1 MRKGCRARITGVP
14 AAPALALFLVLL
26 LAASVLA
33 RPASSSLPSFE
44 VRQATLANGLEIY
57 VYEDHTVPLVSVSLW
72 YRVGSRD
79 EPVGRRGMAHLMEHM
94 MFKGSARIA
103 PEQHARLIQEAG
115 GIANAFTTTDA
126 TVYWET
132 VPSSQLALALALE
145 AERMANLV
153 ITEEHLASE
162 REVVKEE
169 YRAKLENDPIGV
181 AFDRFHSMIFEG
193 TPYAWTPAGFLED
206 LDQVTVEDLQAFYR
220 RYYVPNNAVLVM
232 AGDTTLDNV
241 VRLAERYFGPIPPGE
256 APARPAIAF
265 EAPRRSA
272 RGAAGASGGEPGAA
286 AGAFGRFRTLELPI
300 QVPGV
305 IAGFAVPGATSPDKY
320 ALGVATLVL
329 SGGESARLYQRL
341 VRERQLAVF
350 AAGGPLSYAEAGA
363 FLAVSFYLPPHTAE
377 AQAHALVAEVE
388 QLADEPPTPDELE
401 RARNQ
406 LAATVAF
413 QFDSLDGVAN
423 LIGAA
428 VVLEGGIEAFTEGI
442 QPYLNVTAEQ
452 VRDVARRYFVRDN
465 ATVVAIVPG
474 APPGGGIR

>member
-1 MRKGCRARITGVP
+1 MRKGCRRFTAG
-14 AAPALALFLVLL
+14 AATAALAVLL
-26 LAASVLA
+26 LMLSVASALA
-33 RPASSSLPSFE
+33 EPASRSVPSFE
-44 VRQATLANGLEIY
+44 VRHSRLANGLEIY

-79 EPVGRRGMAHLMEHM
+79 EPVGRRGMAHLLEHM
-94 MFKGSARIA
+94 MFKGSARVG
-103 PEQHARLIQEAG
+103 PEEHVRLIQEAG

-126 TVYWET
+126 TVYWEK

-145 AERMANLV
+145 AERMVNLV

-193 TPYAWTPAGFLED
+193 TPYAWTPAGFLDE

-220 RYYVPNNAVLVM
+220 RYYVPNNAVLVV
-232 AGDTTLDNV
+232 AGDTTLEEV
-241 VRLAERYFGPIPPGE
+241 VRLAEQYFGPIPPGE
-256 APARPAIAF
+256 LPPRPAIAF
-265 EAPRRSA
+265 EAPRRPS
-272 RGAAGASGGEPGAA
+272 GGSAGADGAEVGAPSGP
-286 AGAFGRFRTLELPI
+286 FGRFRTLELPI

-320 ALGVATLVL
+320 ALGVASLVL

-341 VRERQLAVF
+341 VRERQLAVV
-350 AAGGPLSYAEAGA
+350 AAGGPMVYADAGA

-377 AQAHALVAEVE
+377 AQADALLAEVE
-388 QLADEPPTPDELE
+388 RLADEPPTPDELE

-406 LAATVAF
+406 LAASVAF

-423 LIGAA
+423 LIGSA

-442 QPYLNVTAEQ
+442 QPLLNVTAEQ
-452 VRDVARRYFVRDN
+452 VQDIARRYFVRDN
-465 ATVVAIVPG
+465 ATVVAVVP
-474 APPGGGIR
+474 AAFPGGGQQ